1 MENKKLLFITT
12 RIFWPATSGR
22 KVSLYYY
29 CKGLHEQYGYDIY
42 LYSFLEADQAPT
54 QSEQTKPDFIK
65 EIQFARE
72 VRKSEIVANLI
83 TKSFSHLQWPLQCS
97 LFYSK
102 KNEENIR
109 DYVSKE
115 HFDVVI
121 ADMIRT
127 APYIRA
133 FEGEPCLKI
142 LDMDDLLSKRYQRT
156 LNSTV
161 SGDNFL
167 GQYSKHMPNIVNK
180 QLIPRVKKIALNME
194 VSRLLRA
201 EVEYAQRYDHVIFV
215 SDVETDELNQKLREA
230 KCTTIT
236 LGVDYDY
243 YSQQVPY
250 MAMENQVAFIG
261 NFGYTPNVDS
271 LKVITA
277 NILPKLDDKIRLLAV
292 GKAPQEVEDEFRG
305 KRVDFT
311 GTVEDLRPYIRQCSV
326 FLAPIAYGSG
336 IKTKILEAMAM
347 GVPVVTNSIG
357 AEGISAANGVDFFVT
372 DDFDEMAQ
380 IVTELNRDKQKAHV
394 VGRAGAAYVQKHH
407 QWKSILEKFKDIG
420 V

>member
-1 MENKKLLFITT
+1 MENKRLLFITT

-42 LYSFLEADQAPT
+42 LYSFLEADQVPA

-65 EIQFARE
+65 EIRFAGK
-72 VRKSEIVANLI
+72 VRKNEILANLF

-97 LFYSK
+97 LFYSRQ
-102 KNEENIR
+102 NEDCIR
-109 DYVSKE
+109 DYVAKE

-127 APYIRA
+127 APYICA
-133 FEGEPCLKI
+133 FEGESCLKI

-167 GQYSKHMPNIVNK
+167 GQYSKHMPDIVNK

-215 SDVETDELNQKLREA
+215 SDVETDELNQKIQEA

-250 MAMENQVAFIG
+250 TALENRAAFIG

-277 NILPKLDDKIRLLAV
+277 NVLPRLDDKIRLLAV
-292 GKAPQEVEDEFRG
+292 GKVPQEVVDEFGG

-357 AEGISAANGVDFFVT
+357 AEGIIAVNGVDFFVT
-372 DDFDEMAQ
+372 DDFDEMAR
-380 IVTELNRDKQKAHV
+380 IVKRLLRDKQMAQM
-394 VGRAGAAYVQKHH
+394 VGQAGSEYVRKHH
-407 QWKSILEKFKDIG
+407 QWKKILEKFREVG

>member
-1 MENKKLLFITT
+1 MGNKKLLFITT

-156 LNSTV
+156 LSSTV

-167 GQYSKHMPNIVNK
+167 GQYSKYMPNIVNK

-194 VSRLLRA
+194 VSRLLCA
-201 EVEYAQRYDHVIFV
+201 EVER
-215 SDVETDELNQKLREA
+215 SDTTTSYLYQMSKPMNLTRSFERQSARQSRWA
-230 KCTTIT
+230 WITIT
-236 LGVDYDY
+236 ILSKCPIWRWRTGLH
-243 YSQQVPY
+243 SSGTLATRRMLTRSRSSRQT
-250 MAMENQVAFIG
+250 F
-261 NFGYTPNVDS
+261 S
-271 LKVITA
+271 LNWT
-277 NILPKLDDKIRLLAV
+277 
-292 GKAPQEVEDEFRG
+292 
-305 KRVDFT
+305 
-311 GTVEDLRPYIRQCSV
+311 
-326 FLAPIAYGSG
+326 
-336 IKTKILEAMAM
+336 TK
-347 GVPVVTNSIG
+347 
-357 AEGISAANGVDFFVT
+357 
-372 DDFDEMAQ
+372 
-380 IVTELNRDKQKAHV
+380 
-394 VGRAGAAYVQKHH
+394 
-407 QWKSILEKFKDIG
+407 
-420 V
+420 

>member
-29 CKGLHEQYGYDIY
+29 CKGLYEQYGYDIY
-42 LYSFLEADQAPT
+42 LYSFLEADQVPA
-54 QSEQTKPDFIK
+54 QSKQTKPNFIK
-65 EIQFARE
+65 EIWFASK
-72 VRKSEIVANLI
+72 VRKTEILANLL
-83 TKSFSHLQWPLQCS
+83 TKSFSHMQWPLQCS
-97 LFYSK
+97 LFYSRQ
-102 KNEENIR
+102 NEQCIQN
-109 DYVSKE
+109 YFAKE

-121 ADMIRT
+121 TDMIRT

-133 FEGEPCLKI
+133 FEGERCLKI
-142 LDMDDLLSKRYQRT
+142 LDMDDLLSKRYQRI
-156 LNSTV
+156 LNSAV

-167 GQYSKHMPNIVNK
+167 GQYSKHMPDIVNK
-180 QLIPRVKKIALNME
+180 QLVPRVKKMALNME

-215 SDVETDELNQKLREA
+215 SDVETDELNQKLQEA
-230 KCTTIT
+230 RCTTIT

-250 MAMENQVAFIG
+250 KAAENRVAFIG

-277 NILPKLDDKIRLLAV
+277 NVLPKLDDKVRLLAV
-292 GKAPQEVEDEFRG
+292 GKVPQEVVEEFRG
-305 KRVDFT
+305 ERVDFT
-311 GTVEDLRPYIRQCSV
+311 GTVDDLRPYIRQCSV

-357 AEGISAANGVDFFVT
+357 GEGIAATNGVDFFVT

-380 IVTELNRDKQKAHV
+380 IVTALNHDKQKAQA

-407 QWKSILEKFKDIG
+407 QWKSILEKFKDVG